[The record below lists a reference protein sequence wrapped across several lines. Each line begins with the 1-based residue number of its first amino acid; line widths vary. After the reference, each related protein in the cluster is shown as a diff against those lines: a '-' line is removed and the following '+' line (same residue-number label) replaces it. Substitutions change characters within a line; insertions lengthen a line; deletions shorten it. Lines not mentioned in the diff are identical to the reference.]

1 MSIATSVAE
10 AESWMPVGPWRCGCG
25 CGCGCG
31 YRGGPW
37 WAAAGRYGT
46 AATVT
51 SQRGKGPA
59 AQRTDDQIK
68 AVIEAALTDDP
79 WLDASGVQVSVQ
91 QSIVTLAGTVP
102 SREAKR
108 RAEALAD
115 RAAGVRDV
123 RNTLAIASL

>member
-1 MSIATSVAE
+1 MSMTAPVAE
-10 AESWMPVGPWRCGCG
+10 GESWAPSGPCRCGCG
-25 CGCGCG
+25 
-31 YRGGPW
+31 GGPW
-37 WAAAGRYGT
+37 WAGRSGVAAV
-46 AATVT
+46 A

-91 QSIVTLAGTVP
+91 QGIVTLTGTVP

-115 RAAGVRDV
+115 RVGGVRDV
-123 RNTLAIASL
+123 RNTLAIAGL

>member
-1 MSIATSVAE
+1 MSTSTPIAE
-10 AESWMPVGPWRCGCG
+10 AESWTPGRPFRCGCG
-25 CGCGCG
+25 CG
-31 YRGGPW
+31 GPW
-37 WAAAGRYGT
+37 WAATGRYG
-46 AATVT
+46 AAAPVT

-59 AQRTDDQIK
+59 AQHTDDQIK

-91 QSIVTLAGTVP
+91 QSIVTLTGTVP

-115 RAAGVRDV
+115 RVAGVRDV
-123 RNTLAIASL
+123 RNTLAIADL

>member
-1 MSIATSVAE
+1 MSTATPIAE
-10 AESWMPVGPWRCGCG
+10 AERWAPVGPCRCGCG
-25 CGCGCG
+25 
-31 YRGGPW
+31 GGPW
-37 WAAAGRYGT
+37 WAWRTGWSDT
-46 AATVT
+46 ATVA

-91 QSIVTLAGTVP
+91 QGIVTLTGTVS
-102 SREAKR
+102 SREGKR

-115 RAAGVRDV
+115 RVGGVRDV
-123 RNTLAIASL
+123 HNTLTIAGV